1 MENYWPLFY
10 WSFTSFVFVCKRF
23 YKLFENTL
31 LYLMPCISYHG
42 SINLNSNIS
51 HDTERLEV
59 PFLKEPS
66 FSTEIQSLAVSW
78 FPFILI
84 SFLSFHSTLG

>member
-10 WSFTSFVFVCKRF
+10 WSFISFVFVRKRF

-31 LYLMPCISYHG
+31 LYRIPCISYHG
-42 SINLNSNIS
+42 YINLNPSIS
-51 HDTERLEV
+51 HDTEWLEV

-66 FSTEIQSLAVSW
+66 FSIEIKPGCV
-78 FPFILI
+78 LI
-84 SFLSFHSTLG
+84 PLHFN